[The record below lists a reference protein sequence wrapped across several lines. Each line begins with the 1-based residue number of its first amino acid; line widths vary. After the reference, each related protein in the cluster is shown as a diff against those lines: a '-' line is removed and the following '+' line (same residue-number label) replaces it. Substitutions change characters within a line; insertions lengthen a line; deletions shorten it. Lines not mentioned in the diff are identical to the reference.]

1 MSVTS
6 ILLRGPSNLDL
17 ELPARSFARFRN
29 PATSNLKNRDAGLGP
44 CQSKNGFLLQEI
56 RSYYGSRKKEFKLY
70 TLSSGEVTVQS
81 LLTKILFYVAIL
93 YHMGME
99 DRCVEIGG
107 HYRPLFI
114 LSYDG

>member
-1 MSVTS
+1 MTSV
-6 ILLRGPSNLDL
+6 LLRGPSNLDL
-17 ELPARSFARFRN
+17 ELPARSFAQFGN
-29 PATSNLKNRDAGLGP
+29 SATSNLKNRDAGLGP
-44 CQSKNGFLLQEI
+44 CQSKNGFLLLQEI
-56 RSYYGSRKKEFKLY
+56 RSCYGSRKKEFKLY

-81 LLTKILFYVAIL
+81 PLTKILFYVAIL

-107 HYRPLFI
+107 HYRPLLI